1 MMKILNPNRFVKGAE
16 HEEGHNSEPEV
27 DLTNQSTRIGEIVL
41 PPSVDGK
48 DRFISIEKLTPETI
62 SPLVSRDISVEG
74 IIEVVDRSFSYPL
87 TAHVGLKIDSRTFA
101 NMPEKKFDVKMK
113 KVKVPSN
120 YFSIGGNGLDRRY
133 VYSNPNYD
141 GDPNNL
147 DVVFVIDQNLNA
159 ANRRLIKRN
168 LKEMLG
174 KLCSGYNF
182 IRASIWQTS
191 ADKNTVINK
200 KTGETITNFTHY
212 ETYEF
217 FEVETPDASGNNNTN
232 LYTKLNTA
240 LDDAN
245 QINIDQSL
253 VKDPV
258 IASFFLRRSQFGLTD
273 EAGTLSEKDVLKT
286 IWYNTVR
293 KVIYISGTNPDQVTS
308 GYNSMLNFAREN
320 GIQFYYIFSDAQDS
334 NTNTLREFAIDTG
347 GGKFNMMHKSDIE
360 FQQFCDEQFYDNN
373 RIYYGDWDGTFK
385 IAWTDNPAWI
395 LYDILTNTNYGLGN
409 HIDQSSV
416 DKWTLYDI
424 ARYCDAVDD
433 KGRFQGVPDGKGGL
447 EPRYTCNI
455 IFYNKDE
462 AYKVIKDISAVF
474 KGITYWNTEGFSFF
488 ADRPKEPIMFFG
500 NSDVVNGLFNYS
512 ETAKNTRHT
521 SVEIVYNDK
530 YDNYKTKI
538 EFIEDVDG
546 IKKFGLNPFRVNAA
560 GCTSRSEARR
570 IGRYILYSSMF
581 EADTVS
587 FTAGLN
593 AAYLQPGDV
602 FGVSDEI
609 KNVAKTFGRV
619 LDVNEA
625 TNKIRI
631 DNEFANGLASGIFL
645 HVPSGNYAVSDLNSM
660 TGSNGG
666 FTGNIETIRARRQ
679 SQVRKFNLHT
689 VDEEP
694 GNSYGALLTVT
705 GDFLLKSGVVDTY
718 VEEGRVSGSNQ
729 ITGESTLTGLTY
741 IFPANTVLE
750 GNPRWDTV
758 KFLGISGLLTNLQ
771 IEVDVSGTAGTGQ
784 LIANEPDWECLLS
797 YGISTPSTI
806 SVNNVQ
812 VQTVT
817 TNKIKV
823 SFFNTAGVHQQS
835 SEVDDLNGI
844 WNSSAF
850 SAANADGIITVVSN
864 GAKIANNFVP
874 SSDWNNYGATE
885 VFKIGKDVSSPPNN
899 PSISFGYAAAFI
911 KGGSRIIERASKGLN
926 DYGRVRFKYRDLLAL
941 SKLRPYYTLL
951 QADIGNRRESFYENW
966 ASNRYYEIG
975 NIVKKD
981 DVVYT
986 CRINHY
992 SSDTFTNDY
1001 LSNDAARTRW
1011 TLGANFGYSTIAF
1024 PKNFPALSD
1033 TFQKVPIT
1041 TPLTST
1047 HVANA
1052 LKALGIEPYVGNGPL
1067 GQSDIKSLAS
1077 SNGIGYSG
1085 LVYGTGYEKGFYSLS
1100 VDTTPKNL
1108 DLISEGSLYVL
1119 SGSGVEPKLYKTI
1132 ATKEEEA
1139 NQYSVIGI
1147 EYIKN
1152 KEDFIEKDMIDTSP
1166 DLYVK
1171 SVYDV
1176 ILKPDAPASIVSTGK
1191 YLDGQ
1196 NKPTGI
1202 YLTWSPVT
1210 TSPITGY
1217 KIYVSKPDYSASNAG
1232 AITEAYFV
1240 TSGAAEK
1247 KVNIPVNDN
1256 WGQYDINIYSQ
1267 GPAPYRFLSEENL
1280 GASINILP
1288 NPSLSVGGQ
1297 TMQSVFVSGM
1307 YVETADTKSLN
1318 YSVSYS
1324 AGFGTHI
1331 GAGNGNFT
1339 SRDLVFRWAYMDP
1352 TGGII
1357 DSVESMRR
1365 NPFVPFVP
1373 KVKISVLD
1381 IGGNVLHQEENYQ
1394 GFSYK
1399 IDINDNKKFVNREDS
1414 NWEAVQ
1420 DSRNFG
1426 LRVEVTDINNK
1437 TFTGIYNAYN
1447 IPPEYSNIEV
1457 VDCFQ
1462 NSPYYIISG
1471 VYGNVN
1477 YTRTAVWNSGTDN
1490 VVTGSGL
1497 RNYSNGTLLRSE
1509 DETRIPIYEDI
1520 VSAFTHAKGIA
1531 SNGSVVDNGITI
1543 TQKGVGTD
1551 PDYAAYVFTYEDL
1564 TKHYYDDVL
1573 KRDANATV
1581 ESFGKEHYLAFG
1593 QNENRTVPK
1602 TKGNPLGISNL
1613 SSVAADKVGFSGL
1626 AFTIFPEKVADGRIE
1641 FNCYSAASNK
1651 DVLSV
1656 DLYTGIGYPD
1666 IITIVNG
1673 SSMTLGQTYEIT
1685 SLGTTVNWTAMGA
1698 PIAEV
1703 GVEFIYNG
1711 TTPAGSNGKVKRVFD
1726 VDLTSQAGKAK
1737 TFFKNIQLQNTRS
1750 YINSFSVDELD
1761 GLTSPETGYWYYFRL
1776 MAKDDFGYGPIS
1788 NVVSGFLKP
1797 SPKEIVGVLH
1807 SRVTLDGGADEETIQ
1822 IDPDDMVKNYNYK
1835 IAAVGASVNWTAMGA
1850 GDNALDTVFQYNGT
1864 TAIGSGGKVVRMP
1877 SLYYVTENDLGR
1889 RIIVFDTQSN
1899 STVILPS
1906 SVPTNL
1912 TYTFINKG
1920 QHIVYI
1926 KYKDG
1931 ELVSILR
1938 KDERVTLIN
1947 DENGWTDTRGN
1958 VLAL

>member
-1 MMKILNPNRFVKGAE
+1 MMKILNPNRFAKGAE
-16 HEEGHNSEPEV
+16 DPGEGSNSDPTV
-27 DLTNQSTRIGEIVL
+27 DLTNQSTKIGEIVL

-62 SPLVSRDISVEG
+62 SPLVSKDVSVEG

-87 TAHVGLKIDSRTFA
+87 TAHVGLKIDSRTFS
-101 NMPEKKFDVKMK
+101 NIPEKKFDVKMK

-120 YFSIGGNGLDRRY
+120 YFGIGGNGLDRRY

-147 DVVFVIDQNLNA
+147 DLVFVIDQNLNL

-174 KLCSGYNF
+174 KLCSGYTY

-191 ADKNTVINK
+191 ADKNTVINQ

-217 FEVETPDASGNNNTN
+217 FEVETPDSSGNNNTN
-232 LYTKLNTA
+232 LYTKLNAA

-245 QINIDQSL
+245 KISINESL
-253 VKDPV
+253 VNDAV
-258 IASFFLRRSQFGLTD
+258 IASFFLRRSQFGLSD
-273 EAGTLSEKDVLKT
+273 EAGVVSEEKVLKT
-286 IWYNTVR
+286 IWNNTVR
-293 KVIYISGTNPDQVTS
+293 KVIYISGTNPDQVIS
-308 GYNSMLNFAREN
+308 GYNTMLNFAREN
-320 GIQFYYIFSDAQDS
+320 AIQFYFLFSDAQDS

-360 FQQFCDEQFYDNN
+360 LQQFFDEQFYDNN

-395 LYDILTNTNYGLGN
+395 LYDILTNANYGLGN
-409 HIDQSSV
+409 HIDQSSI
-416 DKWTLYDI
+416 DKWTLYDVG
-424 ARYCDAVDD
+424 RYCDAVDD

-462 AYKVIKDISAVF
+462 AYKVIKDISAIF

-488 ADRPKEPIMFFG
+488 ADRPKDPVMFFG
-500 NSDVVNGLFNYS
+500 NADVLDGAFNYS

-521 SVEIVYNDK
+521 SVEVVYNDK
-530 YDNYKTKI
+530 YDGYKTKI

-546 IKKFGLNPFRVNAA
+546 IKKFGLNPFKINAA

-570 IGRYILYSSMF
+570 IGRYVLYSSMF
-581 EADTVS
+581 EADTVA

-602 FGVSDEI
+602 FGVSDEV
-609 KNVAKTFGRV
+609 KNVARTFGRV
-619 LDVNEA
+619 LNVDEVANQ
-625 TNKIRI
+625 IRI
-631 DNEFANGLASGIFL
+631 DSEFAQGLSSGIFL
-645 HVPSGNYAVSDLNSM
+645 HVPSGNFAVSDLNSM

-679 SQVRKFNLHT
+679 SQVRKFNIHT
-689 VDEEP
+689 VGEEV

-705 GDFLLKSGVVDTY
+705 GDFLLKSGVIDVY

-729 ITGESTLTGLTY
+729 ITGESELTGLVYT
-741 IFPANTVLE
+741 FPQNTVIE
-750 GNPRWDTV
+750 GNPRWDV
-758 KFLGISGLLTNLQ
+758 AKFSSLSGVLNDLK
-771 IEVDVSGTAGTGQ
+771 IEFDVSGTAGTGQ
-784 LIANEPDWECLLS
+784 LIANETNWECLLS

-823 SFFNTAGVHQQS
+823 SFFNTLGVHQQS
-835 SEVDDLNGI
+835 TEVDDLNDI
-844 WNSSAF
+844 WSGSAF
-850 SAANADGIITVVSN
+850 SAANADGVITVVSN
-864 GAKIANNFVP
+864 GAKISNSFVP
-874 SSDWNNYGATE
+874 NSNWNNYAATE
-885 VFKIGKDVSSPPNN
+885 VFKIGKDVSSTTT
-899 PSISFGYAAAFI
+899 SFGYTAAFI
-911 KGGSRIIERASKGLN
+911 KGGSRIIERASKGMN
-926 DYGRVRFKYRDLLAL
+926 DYGRLKFRYRDLLAL
-941 SKLRPYYTLL
+941 SKLRPYYTFL

-966 ASNRYYEIG
+966 TSNRYYEVG

-986 CRINHY
+986 CRVNHY

-1001 LSNDAARTRW
+1001 LSADATRTKW
-1011 TLGANFGYSTIAF
+1011 ALGANFGYSTIAF
-1024 PKNFPALSD
+1024 PKNFFGSD
-1033 TFQKVPIT
+1033 KVPVT
-1041 TPLTST
+1041 TALTST

-1052 LKALGIEPYVGNGPL
+1052 LKSLGIEAYVGGGTL
-1067 GQSDIKSLAS
+1067 GQSDVKTLAS
-1077 SNGIGYSG
+1077 SNGVGYSG

-1100 VDTTPKNL
+1100 VDTLPKNL
-1108 DLISEGSLYVL
+1108 DLINEGSLYVL

-1132 ATKEEEA
+1132 STKEEEA
-1139 NQYSVIGI
+1139 NQYSVMGI

-1176 ILKPDAPASIVSTGK
+1176 VLKPDAPSTLLSIGTLLNGS
-1191 YLDGQ
+1191 

-1202 YLTWSPVT
+1202 YATWSPVT
-1210 TSPITGY
+1210 TTPITGY
-1217 KIYVSKPDYSASNAG
+1217 KIYLSRPDYSSSSVSSL
-1232 AITEAYFV
+1232 TEALFV
-1240 TSGAAEK
+1240 ESGAAQK
-1247 KVNIPVNDN
+1247 YIQAAVNDN

-1267 GPAPYRFLSEENL
+1267 GPSPYKFLSEDNL
-1280 GASINILP
+1280 GASIQVLP
-1288 NPSLSVGGQ
+1288 PASLSVGGQ

-1307 YVETADTKSLN
+1307 YVETADTDSLK
-1318 YSVSYS
+1318 YSVSHN
-1324 AGFGTHI
+1324 GTTHV

-1352 TGGII
+1352 TGGVIN
-1357 DSVESMRR
+1357 SVESMRK
-1365 NPFVPFVP
+1365 NPFLNFTP

-1381 IGGNVLHQEENYQ
+1381 IGGNVLHQEQNYQ

-1399 IDINDNKKFVNREDS
+1399 IDINDNKKFINREDS
-1414 NWEAVQ
+1414 NWETVE

-1437 TFTGIYNAYN
+1437 TFTGTYNAYN
-1447 IPPEYSNIEV
+1447 IPPEYSDIEV

-1462 NSPYYIISG
+1462 NSPYYILTGI
-1471 VYGNVN
+1471 YGNQ
-1477 YTRTAVWNSGTDN
+1477 TFARTAVWNSGTDGI
-1490 VVTGSGL
+1490 VTGSGL
-1497 RNYSNGTLLRSE
+1497 RNYSNGALLRSE

-1520 VSAFTHAKGIA
+1520 VAAFAYAKGLA
-1531 SNGSVVDNGITI
+1531 GNGSVVDNGITI
-1543 TQKGVGTD
+1543 NKKGVGTD
-1551 PDYAAYVFTYEDL
+1551 NDYAAYVFSYEDL
-1564 TKHYYDDVL
+1564 TNYYYDDVL
-1573 KRDANATV
+1573 KRDKNATP
-1581 ESFGKEHYLAFG
+1581 ESFGKEHYQAFG
-1593 QNENRTVPK
+1593 QTEGRIIPK
-1602 TKGNPLGISNL
+1602 TKGNILGISDL
-1613 SSVAADKVGFSGL
+1613 STIPSNQTGFSGL

-1656 DLYTGIGYPD
+1656 ELYTGVGYPD

-1673 SSMTLGQTYEIT
+1673 QSMTLGQTYEIT
-1685 SLGTTVNWTAMGA
+1685 SLGATVNWTAMGA
-1698 PIAEV
+1698 PIAEL

-1726 VDLTSQAGKAK
+1726 VDLTSQAGKSK

-1750 YINSFSVDELD
+1750 YVNSFSVDELD
-1761 GLTSPETGYWYYFRL
+1761 GLESPETGNWYYFRL
-1776 MAKDDFGYGPIS
+1776 LAKDDFGYGPIS

-1797 SPKEIVGVLH
+1797 SPKEIAGVLH
-1807 SRVTLDGGADEETIQ
+1807 TRVTLDGGADEETIQ
-1822 IDPDDMVKNYNYK
+1822 IDPDDMTKNYNYK
-1835 IAAVGASVNWTAMGA
+1835 IVSLGQSVNWTAIGA
-1850 GDNALDTVFQYNGT
+1850 GDAALNTVFQYNGVT
-1864 TAIGSGGKVVRMP
+1864 TIGTNGKVVRIESP
-1877 SLYYVTENDLGR
+1877 YYVTENDLGR

-1920 QHIVYI
+1920 QHLIYI

-1931 ELVSILR
+1931 ELISILR

-1947 DENGWTDTRGN
+1947 DENGWTDPRGS
-1958 VLAL
+1958 VLSV